1 VLNLVADAVAA
12 ICVVA
17 LFGAIA
23 CNFIASAPH
32 QRFREKRSPVA
43 TASMTLF
50 FVLLYGTIRLRWGAL
65 TVDTGAITVLRL
77 AGLTLM
83 LFGAG
88 YNIWG
93 RLYLKNNWADHVR
106 IYDDHTLI
114 TTGPYRWVRH
124 PLYASLIWMFY
135 GAALAYL
142 NPLAA
147 IETALIFIPAMHYR
161 SNQEER
167 ALAATFQ
174 QRYTAYRQRT
184 GRFFPLGRLAP

>member
-1 VLNLVADAVAA
+1 
-12 ICVVA
+12 
-17 LFGAIA
+17 
-23 CNFIASAPH
+23 
-32 QRFREKRSPVA
+32 
-43 TASMTLF
+43 
-50 FVLLYGTIRLRWGAL
+50 
-65 TVDTGAITVLRL
+65 VLRV

-106 IYDDHTLI
+106 IYDDQTLI